1 MLLAEK
7 KLYHFEWGI
16 VDRYHTKHRW
26 TPEQI
31 RAHIP
36 PNTRAVGFGPMVQ
49 SYNALQLFPDA
60 TVQQPPRDDLPD
72 FVIMGSA
79 ATQLPPP
86 TTRSATD

>member
-1 MLLAEK
+1 
-7 KLYHFEWGI
+7 
-16 VDRYHTKHRW
+16 
-26 TPEQI
+26 
-31 RAHIP
+31 
-36 PNTRAVGFGPMVQ
+36 MVQ

-60 TVQQPPRDDLPD
+60 TVQQPPRDDLPG